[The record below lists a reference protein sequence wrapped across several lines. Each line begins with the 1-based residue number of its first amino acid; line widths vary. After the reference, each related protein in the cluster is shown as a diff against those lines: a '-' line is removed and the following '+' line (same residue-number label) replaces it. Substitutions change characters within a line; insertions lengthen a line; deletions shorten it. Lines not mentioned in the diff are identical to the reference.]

1 MNKDKDPFK
10 IDLPD
15 SDYKSV
21 KEDLTSPKDSDNSS
35 IKQYLPEVAKRKSK
49 DKQEDKKML
58 SNIPQEG
65 SRANNN
71 LPMPTAKDY
80 YQMAATFQ
88 QPPPQHMSP
97 HDSKNPECAILT
109 ANNSNFQ
116 IWEEEVNHTLN
127 GVFDTDVPFLS
138 LDDNFALLGKGEAK
152 FVITLFRMTISK
164 DLQTMLDEYC
174 YRTRMTQGFHCKLE
188 TKENTTFTEVS
199 TVIQS
204 ACGQNKN
211 KTVKSSTSYAPMDL
225 DVIQAFRQS
234 QGKYVHPNER
244 NSQAQQGPPPA
255 QSR

>member
-49 DKQEDKKML
+49 DKQEDKKMS

-88 QPPPQHMSP
+88 QPPPQHMSR
-97 HDSKNPECAILT
+97 A
-109 ANNSNFQ
+109 
-116 IWEEEVNHTLN
+116 
-127 GVFDTDVPFLS
+127 
-138 LDDNFALLGKGEAK
+138 
-152 FVITLFRMTISK
+152 
-164 DLQTMLDEYC
+164 EY
-174 YRTRMTQGFHCKLE
+174 
-188 TKENTTFTEVS
+188 
-199 TVIQS
+199 
-204 ACGQNKN
+204 
-211 KTVKSSTSYAPMDL
+211 
-225 DVIQAFRQS
+225 
-234 QGKYVHPNER
+234 
-244 NSQAQQGPPPA
+244 
-255 QSR
+255 